1 MGFEELLNIEPYS
14 LGKNEKKKLLTGR
27 LFELTKKHI
36 DNCKEYAD
44 MLDSVSFDIDK
55 ADSYEDLPFLPV
67 RMFKELDLKSVPD
80 EEIVK
85 TMTSSGTT
93 GQRVSKIYLDR
104 NTSSN
109 QQKTMVKIV
118 SHFTGSSRMPMIIID
133 SPSVLK
139 DRNKFSARGAGILGF
154 SIFGSKKLYALG
166 EDMKLDVEGIRTFLE
181 QNKGQKIF
189 LFGFTFMIWQH
200 FYKELERLKS
210 EGITFDLS
218 QGILIHGGGWKKLQN
233 EAVSQKE
240 FHDRLKSVCG
250 LDSIH
255 DYYGM
260 VEQTGCIY
268 MQCKC
273 GHLHASIFS
282 DVIARRPKDFSI
294 CDYGEP
300 GILQVLSTIPESYPG
315 HSLLT
320 EDEGV
325 ILGEDDCPCGRL
337 GKYFKING
345 RIAKAEIR
353 GCSDAY
359 AADYSLMQTSEDTI
373 ELRDS
378 NVLKKI
384 RYLVGDAK
392 NISMISELPVMQPFS
407 PEIVSFLSDVSKEL
421 MTSKETRYYPDVVTL
436 GFWLRKASI
445 EGLKERFVQDQK
457 LAGRGAAFHI
467 APSNVPVN
475 YAYSLFTGLICGNAN
490 IVRIP
495 SKDFPQVNIINS
507 AIKKVL
513 LKEEHKIL
521 APYINLV
528 RYDRDKDINDY
539 LSRICDARI
548 IWGGDTTIDELRK
561 SPIGS
566 RTIEV
571 TFADRYSL
579 SIIDSD
585 YYLSKDDKKRIASDF
600 YNDTYLSDQNACTS
614 PRAVVWCGNRID
626 EAQRVF
632 WNELNAFADEK
643 YMFQTIQGVDKLSQL
658 YLASA
663 NVTGLR
669 KLDSKSNLI
678 YRIKV
683 NNLNSNLMEYR
694 GNSGYFYEF
703 ECQDILSIREFC
715 NNTHCQTVG
724 ILAEISRIEPLL
736 NSGIKGVDRVV
747 QMGHTMDF
755 DLIWDGYNLVN
766 QLTRTISKRGAE

>member
-1 MGFEELLNIEPYS
+1 MGYEELLNIEPYS
-14 LGKNEKKKLLTGR
+14 LEKSEKQKLLTER
-27 LFELTKKHI
+27 LFELTRNHI
-36 DNCKEYAD
+36 DNCKEYAS

-67 RMFKELDLKSVPD
+67 RMFKELDLKSVSD

-104 NTSSN
+104 TTSSN

-154 SIFGSKKLYALG
+154 SIFGSKKIYALD
-166 EDMKLDVEGIRTFLE
+166 EDMKLDVDGITAFLE
-181 QNKGQKIF
+181 QHKGQKIF

-200 FYKELERLKS
+200 FYKELERLKK
-210 EGITFDLS
+210 EGISFDLS

-233 EAVSQKE
+233 EAVSPKE
-240 FHDRLKSVCG
+240 FHDRLNNVCG
-250 LDSIH
+250 LNSIH

-268 MQCKC
+268 MQCEC

-294 CDYGEP
+294 CNFGEP

-353 GCSDAY
+353 GCSDTY
-359 AADYSLMQTSEDTI
+359 AADHSLISTANDNA
-373 ELRDS
+373 ELGIL
-378 NVLKKI
+378 NKI
-384 RYLVGDAK
+384 TFLVGDEKKLSA
-392 NISMISELPVMQPFS
+392 ITDLPVMKPFCN
-407 PEIVSFLSDVSKEL
+407 EIVSFLADVSKEL
-421 MTSKETRYYPDVVTL
+421 MASKEARYYPDVVTL

-445 EGLKERFVQDQK
+445 EGLRERFMSNQETV
-457 LAGRGAAFHI
+457 GRGVAFHI

-475 YAYSLFTGLICGNAN
+475 YAYSLITGLLCGNAN
-490 IVRIP
+490 IVRVP
-495 SKDFPQVNIINS
+495 SKDFPQVDIINS
-507 AIKKVL
+507 AIKKAL
-513 LKEEHKIL
+513 SKEENRKLI
-521 APYINLV
+521 PYINLI
-528 RYDRDKDINDY
+528 RYERSKDVNDY
-539 LSRICDARI
+539 LSSICDVRI
-548 IWGGDTTIDELRK
+548 IWGGDTTIEDLRK

-566 RTIEV
+566 RTIEI

-579 SIIDSD
+579 SVIDSD
-585 YYLSKDDKKRIASDF
+585 YYLSIVDKKRVASDF

-614 PRAVVWCGNRID
+614 PRAVVWCGKRIA
-626 EAQRVF
+626 EAQKEF
-632 WNELNAFADEK
+632 WNVLSEVTDGK
-643 YMFQTIQGVDKLSQL
+643 YMFQPIQGVDKLSQL
-658 YLASA
+658 YLAST
-663 NVTGLR
+663 NISGL
-669 KLDSKSNLI
+669 KKQDSASNLI
-678 YRIKV
+678 YRIKASD
-683 NNLNSNLMEYR
+683 LSSLLMEYR
-694 GNSGYFYEF
+694 GNSGYFYEY
-703 ECQDILSIREFC
+703 ECEDILNIREFC
-715 NNTHCQTVG
+715 NNTHCQTIG
-724 ILAEISRIEPLL
+724 MLGETDIIEPLL
-736 NSGIKGVDRVV
+736 NSGIKGVDRIV
-747 QMGHTMDF
+747 QVGHTMDF
-755 DLIWDGYNLVN
+755 DLIWDGYNLVDH
-766 QLTRTISKRGAE
+766 LTRVIVK